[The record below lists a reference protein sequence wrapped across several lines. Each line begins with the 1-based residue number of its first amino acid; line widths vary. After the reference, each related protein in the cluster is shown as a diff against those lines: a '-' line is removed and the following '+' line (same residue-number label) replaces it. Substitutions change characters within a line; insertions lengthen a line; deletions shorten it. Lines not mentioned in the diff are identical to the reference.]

1 MFIRRAFEHRREQ
14 LHVKNVFGIRQ
25 ILRDFLFNR
34 AAFFRPKRF
43 VRQQVLHPRCLNAQR
58 HFQIFRRRREKILR
72 ERLLRVGVV
81 VATKRGGNR
90 GELIGGQT
98 GAAAEHHVFRRVRRA
113 GKTLG
118 RFIGAD
124 AIIHHRRDDGRDRV
138 ADDDDLQSVRQR
150 GAENIFAV
158 GNFIRRRVAG
168 KSQRERNDGS
178 EYKCE
183 SFFEICRH
191 KFDVQTNDKRRSF
204 KREKKPPEKIERK
217 DPAIQTGGMKM
228 GWEKCCEIA
237 AAEIEMTLAAL
248 PKPLR
253 ERAEKLPVTFEGVPN
268 ADLQADGIEPDTLG
282 LFTGA
287 EFTEEE
293 HLPLPPQIILFLEN
307 LWNFAENDENVF
319 RMEIRPTF
327 LHELG
332 HYFGLDEADLI
343 ARGLE

>member
-1 MFIRRAFEHRREQ
+1 
-14 LHVKNVFGIRQ
+14 
-25 ILRDFLFNR
+25 
-34 AAFFRPKRF
+34 
-43 VRQQVLHPRCLNAQR
+43 
-58 HFQIFRRRREKILR
+58 
-72 ERLLRVGVV
+72 
-81 VATKRGGNR
+81 
-90 GELIGGQT
+90 
-98 GAAAEHHVFRRVRRA
+98 
-113 GKTLG
+113 
-118 RFIGAD
+118 
-124 AIIHHRRDDGRDRV
+124 
-138 ADDDDLQSVRQR
+138 
-150 GAENIFAV
+150 
-158 GNFIRRRVAG
+158 
-168 KSQRERNDGS
+168 
-178 EYKCE
+178 
-183 SFFEICRH
+183 
-191 KFDVQTNDKRRSF
+191 
-204 KREKKPPEKIERK
+204 
-217 DPAIQTGGMKM
+217 MKM